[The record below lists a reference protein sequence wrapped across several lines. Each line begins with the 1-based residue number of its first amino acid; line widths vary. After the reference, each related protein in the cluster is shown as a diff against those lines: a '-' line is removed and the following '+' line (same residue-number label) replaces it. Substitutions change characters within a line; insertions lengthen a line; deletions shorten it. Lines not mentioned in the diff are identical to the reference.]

1 MKWDLMIRVTRVKQR
16 SWNIL
21 CRTQGKQQRG
31 NSLKM
36 VSVAKTKKAKGREE
50 MG

>member
-1 MKWDLMIRVTRVKQR
+1 MQNTRQEAAR
-16 SWNIL
+16 HF
-21 CRTQGKQQRG
+21 

-36 VSVAKTKKAKGREE
+36 VSVAKTKKAKGRGE